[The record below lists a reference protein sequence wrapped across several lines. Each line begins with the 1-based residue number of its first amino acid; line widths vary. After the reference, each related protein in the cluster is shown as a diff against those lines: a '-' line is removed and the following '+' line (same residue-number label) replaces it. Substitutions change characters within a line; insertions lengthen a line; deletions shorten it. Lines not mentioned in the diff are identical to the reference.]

1 MPAEP
6 VVTRSVPRHP
16 VLRWGA
22 PIVLIAVAAFVA
34 IAHSLATGGAMERFD
49 TVVRSVAADHRTP
62 EQVLLFSRLTH
73 LGDTATLLGLG
84 AFWAVLLLWR
94 RRTSL
99 AGAWL
104 LALCG
109 NSLLN
114 PSLKGYFERVRPVH
128 DAAIVNASGFSF
140 PSGHSS
146 GSLVAYGMLAYLA
159 LRTLP
164 PRWRVRAGVPAM
176 LLAGLAALITGV
188 SRVVLQVHYPSDVLA
203 GWASGTAWLTMCIGV
218 AEWARR
224 RGQR

>member
-1 MPAEP
+1 MRAEREVMRPA
-6 VVTRSVPRHP
+6 PRHP
-16 VLRWGA
+16 LLRWGA
-22 PIVLIAVAAFVA
+22 PVVVIAVAAFIA
-34 IAHSLATGGAMERFD
+34 IAHSLAAGGAMEHFD

-84 AFWAVLLLWR
+84 ALVAVLLAWR

-99 AGAWL
+99 GGIWL
-104 LALCG
+104 LAVCG

-128 DAAIVNASGFSF
+128 DASIVNASGFSF

-146 GSLVAYGMLAYLA
+146 GSLVAYGMLAYVA

-164 PRWRVRAGVPAM
+164 PRWRVRAGVPALVM
-176 LLAGLAALITGV
+176 AALAVLVTGI

-203 GWASGTAWLTMCIGV
+203 GWASGSAWLTACICV

>member
-1 MPAEP
+1 MARP
-6 VVTRSVPRHP
+6 VPGRS
-16 VLRWGA
+16 VLRWGV
-22 PIVLIAVAAFVA
+22 PVVLLAVAAFIA
-34 IAHSLATGGAMERFD
+34 IAHSLAAGGAMERFD
-49 TVVRSVAADHRTP
+49 TLVRAAAADHRTP

-84 AFWAVLLLWR
+84 AFVAVLLWR
-94 RRTSL
+94 RHGSL

-104 LALCG
+104 LAVCG

-114 PSLKGYFERVRPVH
+114 PSLKGFFERVRPVH
-128 DAAIVNASGFSF
+128 DASIVSASGFSF

-146 GSLVAYGMLAYLA
+146 GSLVAYGMLVYVA

-164 PRWRVRAGVPAM
+164 PRWRVRAGMPAL
-176 LLAGLAALITGV
+176 LLAGLAVLVTGA

-203 GWASGTAWLTMCIGV
+203 GWASGSAWLTACICV

-224 RGQR
+224 RGQRERG